1 MFDYIK
7 RYFFLIGKLNC
18 WLSNI
23 LFFLMFKENFKV
35 LILIVIFEIYLFE
48 SFIFFFFE
56 RI

>member
-23 LFFLMFKENFKV
+23 FFFLMFKENFKV
-35 LILIVIFEIYLFE
+35 LILIVRFEIYLFE